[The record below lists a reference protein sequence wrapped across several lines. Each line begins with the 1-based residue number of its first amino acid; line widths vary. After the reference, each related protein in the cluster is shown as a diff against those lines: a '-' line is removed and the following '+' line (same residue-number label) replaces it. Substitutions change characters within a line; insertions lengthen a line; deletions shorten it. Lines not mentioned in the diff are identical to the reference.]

1 MRHADFSGSKPPTIV
16 FGAGD
21 RHNLGDLLFPHV
33 VAALLPGT
41 RLIHAGLAARDLRR
55 YGGYRVAALAALAR
69 TLGGGPLRLIHAGG
83 ELLGCEAWPA
93 AVMLQAPVVAR
104 AVVARL
110 DALPAARDAWAH
122 AQLGSPAMLP
132 YLAPR
137 ALFPDA
143 TIIYNAVGGVGLA
156 GLSAEARAE
165 AFARLAEADA
175 VGVRDRHT
183 LAYVRAAGID
193 AQLMPDPAA
202 MTAVLFGDRIRRRGA
217 SGEAALVGR
226 RFPQGYLAVQFS
238 ADFGDD
244 RTLAALAAGLDRASA
259 GSGCAI
265 VLFRAGAAPWHDDLG
280 CLRRLAAR
288 LRAPCHVFASLHVFD
303 ICALIAASRGYC
315 GSSLHGRIV
324 AMAFGLPRLS
334 LLHPSAAARSGKQL
348 AYAETWEPADVPL
361 TVEVDSLADGI
372 AAALAVAPQVLVRT
386 AEEGVAAYRQAF
398 AALLGQCR

>member
-1 MRHADFSGSKPPTIV
+1 MHPAESPVHGLPTIV
-16 FGAGD
+16 FGAFD
-21 RHNLGDLLFPHV
+21 RHNFGDLLFPHV
-33 VAALLPGT
+33 VAALLPDA
-41 RLIHAGLAARDLRR
+41 RAIHAGLLARDLRR
-55 YGGYRVAALAALAR
+55 YGGHWVQALAEVAR
-69 TLGGGPLRLIHAGG
+69 SGGDGPLLLIHAGG

-93 AVMLQAPVVAR
+93 AVMLQAPAVAR

-165 AFARLAEADA
+165 AFVRLAEADA